1 MLKVIQHFL
10 DRLAERLVVIVAQL
24 VSSSVETLHASEQA
38 EQQSRLED
46 LARQYEA
53 DDKPHVAATLRQRAD
68 ALTSANPAH
77 QALPILGNL
86 TEEKN
91 DGDVAPCLEG
101 SGIDGLPKLGTTP
114 RRTKTTRRK
123 RSSASTE
130 NQED

>member
-24 VSSSVETLHASEQA
+24 VSSSVATLHASEQA

-68 ALTSANPAH
+68 ALPSANPAH
-77 QALPILGNL
+77 EALPILGNL
-86 TEEKN
+86 GQETGSGN
-91 DGDVAPCLEG
+91 ASDTPRLEG
-101 SGIDGLPKLGTTP
+101 DGIDGLPDLGTASRP
-114 RRTKTTRRK
+114 AKLAMSRIKPSTT
-123 RSSASTE
+123 
-130 NQED
+130 

>member
-10 DRLAERLVVIVAQL
+10 DHLAQRLVVIVAQL

-53 DDKPHVAATLRQRAD
+53 DDKPHVAATLRRRAD
-68 ALTSANPAH
+68 ALTSADPA
-77 QALPILGNL
+77 QEALPILGNL
-86 TEEKN
+86 TEEKA
-91 DGDVAPCLEG
+91 DGG
-101 SGIDGLPKLGTTP
+101 STPRLQSSGTDGLPELVTTQ
-114 RRTKTTRRK
+114 RRSKTTRRK